1 MRGWTTTSLI
11 LVSLWLAPR
20 QVFAAWPPTAGNTY
34 TVQPTEA
41 VMSIPAM
48 VLPAGFVLNFDPSIQ
63 RVQWNVGSLQY
74 GKGVLI
80 DLSHAVPIP
89 PAPPPQAPKQ
99 A

>member
-63 RVQWNVGSLQY
+63 RVQERRQPTVREGRSHRSIARSADPAGPATTGSET
-74 GKGVLI
+74 G
-80 DLSHAVPIP
+80 
-89 PAPPPQAPKQ
+89 
-99 A
+99 